1 MNLKAVLRQRVLTDK
16 HEEQIQLLEQR
27 LKVKDKHLSD
37 SKSES
42 DGVLQELE
50 KARALLQVGK
60 SLQADS
66 ENTVL
71 DLQKANKALSLDLAQ
86 ARKTIETTE
95 KLTEVQNAKI
105 TKMVQSSQLQDATIA
120 QYQKEAKAQVE
131 KSKDLEKLLADLK
144 NDEKV
149 YLREINTIKSE
160 LEVAENQLTAAQAA
174 LKAREQAYASDQ
186 ESHIITLEL
195 LLEDLTSELLENADA
210 SSLNELFSEVEA
222 LRNELSSSKKSS
234 SEILQSMADLK
245 QENAELSNQ
254 ASQVKVLT
262 LKLEA
267 SVTSEAE
274 ALEMVQSLRD
284 ENAQLTQQS
293 KAHVEEGNRGLCSRS
308 FLLQRKRPI
317 ILRDN
322 SRKWTRITNSSLR
335 SLRVL
340 KIVC

>member
-1 MNLKAVLRQRVLTDK
+1 MVFC
-16 HEEQIQLLEQR
+16 
-27 LKVKDKHLSD
+27 
-37 SKSES
+37 
-42 DGVLQELE
+42 ELE
-50 KARALLQVGK
+50 RLGTSQSHK

-105 TKMVQSSQLQDATIA
+105 TKMVQSSQFQDATIA

-186 ESHIITLEL
+186 DHIITLEL

-210 SSLNELFSEVEA
+210 SS
-222 LRNELSSSKKSS
+222 K
-234 SEILQSMADLK
+234 
-245 QENAELSNQ
+245 
-254 ASQVKVLT
+254 
-262 LKLEA
+262 
-267 SVTSEAE
+267 
-274 ALEMVQSLRD
+274 
-284 ENAQLTQQS
+284 
-293 KAHVEEGNRGLCSRS
+293 
-308 FLLQRKRPI
+308 
-317 ILRDN
+317 
-322 SRKWTRITNSSLR
+322 
-335 SLRVL
+335 
-340 KIVC
+340 